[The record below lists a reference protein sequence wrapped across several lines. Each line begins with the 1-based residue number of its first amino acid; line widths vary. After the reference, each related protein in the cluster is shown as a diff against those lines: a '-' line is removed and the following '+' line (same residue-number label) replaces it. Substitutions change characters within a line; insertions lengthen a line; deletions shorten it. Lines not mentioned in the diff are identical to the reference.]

1 MTAHAQPT
9 TKVKSGRWTRR
20 RFLKWSAA
28 PALGAVAGV
37 GYVAHR
43 RAIRMALVGA
53 GGRGRQLAKT
63 LRFSGVR
70 SVYGEIAAVCD
81 VNRRRAEEVQVES
94 CSSAE
99 IYTSFKQVLER
110 DDIRGVLIAT
120 PDHWHAAMALAA
132 LDAGKAVYCE
142 KPLTLTV
149 EEGQKLVEA
158 VHRTRGLLLV
168 GTQQRSSRRFQQACE
183 LLRAGRL
190 GAIKRVDVWLPTGSL
205 PTSAAG
211 GPFAVSRPPVDLD
224 WNEWLGQAPWVD
236 FCKQRYD
243 PFRWWFE
250 YSGGFVTDWGAH
262 HLDIVH
268 WALDVERSGPLSV
281 NSRGELPQIENGY
294 NTPRRFAI
302 DLHYPGGIHVHVE
315 PSETVNGIRFEGERG
330 RIFVNRGRLT
340 GAPVEELAHRPLPS
354 NAVRLGPPKTHWG
367 PDTYAHLLHFLDCID
382 EGVAPIADVESQHRA
397 ASACHLANISLRLG
411 RKLAWDAKRE
421 AFIGDAQA
429 NAMLSRPRRAG
440 YELKT

>member
-1 MTAHAQPT
+1 MTAHAKST
-9 TKVKSGRWTRR
+9 TKVKRGRWNRR
-20 RFLKWSAA
+20 RFLTWSAA
-28 PALGAVAGV
+28 PALAVVAGGV
-37 GYVAHR
+37 YVARR
-43 RAIRMALVGA
+43 RAIRLALVGA
-53 GGRGRQLAKT
+53 GGRGRQLAKA
-63 LRFSGVR
+63 LKFSGVR
-70 SVYGEIAAVCD
+70 PVYGEIAAVCD
-81 VNRRRAEEVQVES
+81 VNRRRAEEVQAES

-99 IYTSFKQVLER
+99 IYTSFRQVLQR
-110 DDIRGVLIAT
+110 DDILGVLIAT
-120 PDHWHAAMALAA
+120 PDHWHAAMAAAA

-149 EEGQKLVEA
+149 AEGQHLVEA
-158 VHRTRGLLLV
+158 VRRTRGLLLV

-183 LLRAGRL
+183 LVRAGRL
-190 GAIKRVDVWLPTGSL
+190 GKIERVDVWLPTGSL
-205 PTSAAG
+205 PASATC
-211 GPFAVSRPPVDLD
+211 GPFPGSMPPTELD
-224 WNEWLGQAPWVD
+224 WNEWLGQSPWVE

-268 WALDVERSGPLSV
+268 WALDVERSGPLAIDG
-281 NSRGELPQIENGY
+281 RGELPQIENGY
-294 NTPRRFAI
+294 NTPRHFAI
-302 DLHYPGGIHVHVE
+302 DLQYPGGIHVHVE

-340 GAPVEELAHRPLPS
+340 GAPVEELARRPLPPD
-354 NAVRLGPPKTHWG
+354 AERLGPAKTHWG
-367 PDTYAHLLHFLDCID
+367 PDTYAHLLHFLDCVD

-411 RKLAWDAKRE
+411 RKLAWDAERE
-421 AFIGDAQA
+421 TFIGDAQA
-429 NAMLSRPRRAG
+429 NAMLCRPRRAG